1 MSAPEHVRHEW
12 EESAR
17 RLEAAAGDRARY
29 LQLLEQV
36 EAVIGEL
43 RKRVGQT
50 YTLAELA
57 GAYVDAERWAAETLA
72 EGGAP
77 SSWPR
82 TLSVVVGTA
91 FHRYSRGALDYT
103 P

>member
-17 RLEAAAGDRARY
+17 RLEAASGDRARY

-36 EAVIGEL
+36 ETVSGEL

-50 YTLAELA
+50 YTLADLA
-57 GAYVDAERWAAETLA
+57 RAYADSERWASPRLA
-72 EGGAP
+72 ESGAA

-82 TLSVVVGTA
+82 TLSLVVGAA
-91 FHRYSRGALDYT
+91 FHYYARGAVDYE

>member
-17 RLEAAAGDRARY
+17 RLEAASRDRARY

-36 EAVIGEL
+36 ETVTGEL

-50 YTLAELA
+50 YALADLA
-57 GAYVDAERWAAETLA
+57 RAYADSDRWAAEALA
-72 EGGAP
+72 ESDAAR
-77 SSWPR
+77 SWPR
-82 TLSVVVGTA
+82 TLSVVVGAA
-91 FHRYSRGALDYT
+91 FNRYARGAVDFT